1 MSNLAALL
9 RDFAQGASNNAA
21 STVSAPVDAL
31 AWLLRKGGAPIPD
44 NPIGGSDW
52 MRQQGLTVEPKDKLA
67 GLLGDAA
74 GMAIPLSVIQK
85 AQMAKGLL
93 K

>member
-1 MSNLAALL
+1 MNQLAALL

-21 STVSAPVDAL
+21 STVTAPVDAM
-31 AWLLRKGGAPIPD
+31 AWLLRKGGLPIPE
-44 NPIGGSDW
+44 NPVGGSDW
-52 MRQQGLTVEPKDKLA
+52 AKQQGLVVPPENKFA

-74 GMAIPLSVIQK
+74 GAAIPLSVLQK
-85 AQMAKGLL
+85 NQMLKGLL